1 MTKVRT
7 NKDRANKI
15 KKLLDLQ
22 DDEKAEYV
30 RVADVIC
37 DLRHY
42 CDLHKID
49 WQNEWSVSEEFYDD
63 EIYLFWLIKK

>member
-1 MTKVRT
+1 MT

-15 KKLLDLQ
+15 QKLLDLQ
-22 DDEKAEYV
+22 DDDKAEYV
-30 RVADVIC
+30 RPADVIC

-49 WQNEWSVSEEFYDD
+49 WQNELSVSEEFYDD
-63 EIYLFWLIKK
+63 ETYLF